1 MRKQFNNLDFGPVIP
16 IGESEFGKAPAFPK
30 AGEHPRLL
38 FTKENIPAI
47 RRALDDPEYKAVRAQ
62 IDELATDPFDGVLG
76 IPYMHGVEGAP
87 AGRRGIH
94 NFDAHGLVSI
104 EIKAFMYAVTG
115 DRELGYKAIDAMQ
128 NFLLTLNI
136 RYIFCDQCREYGQIM
151 TVAAKVY
158 DWCYDL
164 LTDDEKHRLF
174 AGVINYAAAG
184 TNGMTVGLTADPFK
198 IYSSPDKM
206 EVGYPPRG
214 QGSVS
219 GHGSEGQVLR
229 DYFSMA
235 VAVYDEHPDWWEYIA
250 ARVYNDYLVQRNYYY
265 KCGCPPQGNPTYAPF
280 RLHYDLYSA
289 YANKVLFG
297 ESPYVPE
304 LTRAPRSLYCYE
316 LPSGQH
322 FSDGDGVHG
331 GYERAGFTLTTCAL
345 WASALSGD
353 RSLRAEYKYHR
364 PDYSSAYSGPF
375 SMMPSEFFIL
385 ISDGLPLSENRHEGV
400 SPVCYNCD
408 PQHKLIARR
417 RWDDKDSPAVYMK
430 SGVRSTANHEHR
442 DAGTFQLFYRGML
455 SIDSGHYSLYGTAA
469 HANQQSTIAHNGI
482 LIRNAALDNGDSYH
496 GSQRKMRE
504 ARSNKE
510 WLAEDG
516 YIIGIPEGV
525 SCSVKDGVCE
535 YAYLAGNNAP
545 AYDPETGLEYLSRR
559 MLSIFTDSMKNPLI
573 FATYDSIVT
582 SDGDVEKAI
591 LLHTQPNPVID
602 GNTVIAS
609 NEGAELVARYISPSE
624 LGLEYFGGGDD
635 PSMWGRVEI
644 IPKLG
649 SLRDDLLSVMYVRD
663 KGDTDELAIREIK
676 SEDVLGAEISGYA
689 LLFLRDLRACPDEIT
704 VDTQT
709 ANKYMISGLS
719 AGKWTAS
726 VGDSS
731 VSFTVTED
739 ERFARIELPA
749 GRLTLTKI

>member
-1 MRKQFNNLDFGPVIP
+1 MRKQFNNLDFGPIIP

-38 FTKENIPAI
+38 FTKESIPAI
-47 RRALDDPEYKAVRAQ
+47 RRALDDPEYRAVRAQ
-62 IDELATDPFDGVLG
+62 IDDLVADPFDGVLG
-76 IPYMHGVEGAP
+76 IPYMHGAEGTP

-94 NFDAHGLVSI
+94 NFDNRGLVSI
-104 EIKAFMYAVTG
+104 EVKAFMYAITG
-115 DRELGYKAIDAMQ
+115 DAELGYRAIDAMQ

-136 RYIFCDQCREYGQIM
+136 RYIFCDQCREYGQVM

-164 LTDDEKHRLF
+164 LTEDERYRLL
-174 AGVINYAAAG
+174 AGTINYAAAG
-184 TNGMTVGLTADPFK
+184 SCGMTAGLSAEPFK

-235 VAVYDEHPDWWEYIA
+235 VAVYDEHPEWWEYIA

-289 YANKVLFG
+289 YASKVLFG
-297 ESPYVPE
+297 ESPYVPA

-331 GYERAGFTLTTCAL
+331 GYKRAGFTLTTCAL

-353 RSLRAEYKYHR
+353 RALRAEYKYHR
-364 PDYSSAYSGPF
+364 PDYSYPYEGPY

-385 ISDGLPLSENRHEGV
+385 VSDGLLPAENRHEGV
-400 SPVCYNCD
+400 SPVCYNGD

-417 RWDDKDSPAVYMK
+417 GWDDPSSPAVYMK

-442 DAGTFQLFYRGML
+442 DAGSFQLFYRGML

-482 LIRNAALDNGDSYH
+482 LIRNPALDNGDSYH

-504 ARSNKE
+504 ARNNAE

-516 YIIGIPEGV
+516 YRIGIPEGV
-525 SCSVKDGVCE
+525 SYSVKDGVCE

-559 MLSIFTDSMKNPLI
+559 MLSVFTDSRKNPLI
-573 FATYDSIVT
+573 FATYDSILT
-582 SDGDVEKAI
+582 KMEDVEKVI

-602 GNTVIAS
+602 GNTVIAR
-609 NEGAELVARYISPSE
+609 NEGAELVSTYISPSE
-624 LGLEYFGGGDD
+624 LNLEYIGGGDD
-635 PSMWGRVEI
+635 PDMWGRVEVT
-644 IPKLG
+644 PRLG
-649 SLRDDLLSVMYVRD
+649 SLRDDVLSVMYVRD
-663 KGDTDELAIREIK
+663 KGDEDELAIREIK
-676 SEDVLGAEISGYA
+676 SDDLLGAEISGYA
-689 LLFLRDLRACPDEIT
+689 LLFLRDLRDCPNRVEAET
-704 VDTQT
+704 ESATT
-709 ANKYMISGLS
+709 YMISGLS
-719 AGKWTAS
+719 AGEWTAS
-726 VGDSS
+726 VGECST
-731 VSFTVTED
+731 SFTVTEA
-739 ERFARIELPA
+739 ERFARIDLPA
-749 GRLTLTKI
+749 GKLTLTKV